1 MSPPT
6 VSSLRQWRYFVK
18 AVDCGSLSGVAE
30 FFRTD
35 VSFVSRELRE
45 LDLMIGEPLLERDR
59 RGVKPTWLGIM
70 RYREAKELLK
80 QADDICTANK
90 KKTKET
96 IRTAVPLSL
105 SPLFSQWAAAFA
117 TTQAGKKSIVDIE
130 PYSSLAPLDMVEF
143 DCYVCEDS
151 LPNVRMIAKQ
161 LGALERA
168 VVASSEFLKTEKPI
182 RVPEDLEGRRLI
194 ASRSGRC
201 LMIGKQESC
210 AIWIDPAVRVK
221 GASSLVAAA
230 QTDTGYAVGVPLWQI
245 QHELKAGVLTDV
257 LPSWKLALR
266 PVWLLRRPES
276 SNEPDVR
283 SLVRFFEEC
292 WAKTPGLIACRS
304 DLHSFAAST
313 EDM

>member
-1 MSPPT
+1 MSHSKPC
-6 VSSLRQWRYFVK
+6 SLRQWRYFVK
-18 AVDCGSLSGVAE
+18 AVDSGSLSATAE
-30 FFRTD
+30 FFHTD
-35 VSFVSRELRE
+35 VSFVSRELRD

-70 RYREAKELLK
+70 RYREAKEVIK
-80 QADDICTANK
+80 QADDICSANR
-90 KKTKET
+90 KKTRET
-96 IRTAVPLSL
+96 IRMAVPLSL

-117 TTQAGKKSIVDIE
+117 TTQSGKKCVVDIE
-130 PYSSLAPLDMVEF
+130 PYSSLAPLDMIDF
-143 DCYVCEDS
+143 NCYVYEDS
-151 LPNVRMIAKQ
+151 LPNVRLIAKR

-168 VVASSEFLKTEKPI
+168 IVASSEFLKTEKPI

-221 GASSLVAAA
+221 GSSSLVAAA

-245 QHELKAGVLTDV
+245 QQELKTGVLTDV
-257 LPSWKLALR
+257 LPGWKLALR
-266 PVWLLRRPES
+266 PVWLLRKPES
-276 SNEPDVR
+276 NNESDVR
-283 SLVRFFEEC
+283 SLVHFFEEC
-292 WAKTPGLIACRS
+292 WAKTPGLIASRT
-304 DLHSFAAST
+304 DFHSYVAGS